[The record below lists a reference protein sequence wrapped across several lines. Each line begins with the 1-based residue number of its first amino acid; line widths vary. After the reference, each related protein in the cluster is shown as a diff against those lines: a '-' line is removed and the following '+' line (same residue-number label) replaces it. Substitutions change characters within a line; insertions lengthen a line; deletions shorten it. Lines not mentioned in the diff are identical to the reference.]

1 MPYSPRSS
9 ARNRNAVEVQC
20 ELLTGT
26 AGGRVHA
33 FIAPAE
39 VICGLSGLATRT
51 RFTPYRCREH
61 AFGELALIA
70 TRLVRA
76 AWEDRVRSRNIASQN
91 EHRRIGH

>member
-1 MPYSPRSS
+1 LR
-9 ARNRNAVEVQC
+9 VERTYHRHALYRQV
-20 ELLTGT
+20 EFDLR
-26 AGGRVHA
+26 RVV
-33 FIAPAE
+33 E
-39 VICGLSGLATRT
+39 RMQRL
-51 RFTPYRCREH
+51 PYRCREH